1 MAGSAAPL
9 GSRPVSFLPLRG
21 RRVLDVTTSYAGPY
35 CTQILAVLGADVLKI
50 ESPGGDFT
58 RAWGPP
64 FWEGE
69 STLFLAA
76 NAGKRSAAINLAAR
90 EGREA
95 VLRLAERSDVFVQSL
110 RPGLAERRGRGPD
123 DVQARNPHALYCTLG
138 SYGRTGPLRDLPGYD
153 PMMQATA
160 GIVSVTGEAD
170 RPGVR
175 AGVSLIDQGTGQW
188 AAIAIL
194 AALLEGGGRTIDA
207 SLFETA
213 IAYLPYQ
220 IMGYLGTGEV
230 PGRYGTGFASI
241 APYEVFRAADGE
253 LMVAAANDRLFRLLC
268 EALELPLTEDP
279 RFATNPLR
287 VENRDELAR
296 ILGSRLEQGT
306 VATWLD
312 ALSRA
317 GVPAARVH
325 DVGEVAEL
333 EQTRAL
339 GMLQGLDHESISD
352 LQVLAPPFSFDGERP
367 AHRRP
372 PPALGAHTREVLAEA
387 GYSESEVDSL
397 AKAGVVRLG

>member
-1 MAGSAAPL
+1 
-9 GSRPVSFLPLRG
+9 VSFLPLRG

-50 ESPGGDFT
+50 EPPDGDFT
-58 RAWGPP
+58 RTWGPP

-76 NAGKRSAAINLAAR
+76 NAGKRSAAINLGAP

-110 RPGLAERRGRGPD
+110 RPGLAERRGLGPD
-123 DVQARNPHALYCTLG
+123 DVHARNPNALYCTIG

-175 AGVSLIDQGTGQW
+175 AGVSLVDQGTGQW

-194 AALLEGGGRTIDA
+194 AALLEGSGRTIDA

-220 IMGYLGTGEV
+220 LMGYLGTGEV

-253 LMVAAANDRLFRLLC
+253 LMIAAANDRLFRLLC
-268 EALELPLTEDP
+268 EALELPLSDDP

-287 VENRDELAR
+287 VEHREELAR
-296 ILGSRLEQGT
+296 ILSSRLERGA

-333 EQTRAL
+333 AQTRAL
-339 GMLQGLDHESISD
+339 GMLQRLDHESVSD
-352 LQVLAPPFSFDGERP
+352 LQLLAPPFSFDGERP
-367 AHRRP
+367 RHRSP
-372 PPALGAHTREVLAEA
+372 PPALGAHTREALAQA
-387 GYSESEVDSL
+387 GYSESEIDSL
-397 AKAGVVRLG
+397 ADAGVVRLG